1 MSPMIITGIVLLTI
15 AVICLIIIFIFRS
28 RDNAENIQVIAGLT
42 GVVCLIF
49 GIWGLLEGFTRRPAD
64 ITIHFLESDTYV
76 TYENAYTYR
85 ANNGSQYVVTE
96 DGNKIQVVNAEIIRD
111 TGEQPDSDTGA

>member
-1 MSPMIITGIVLLTI
+1 MSPMIITGIVLLSI
-15 AVICLIIIFIFRS
+15 AVICLIVILVFKS
-28 RDNAENIQVIAGLT
+28 HDDAETIQVIAGIA
-42 GVVCLIF
+42 GVACLLF
-49 GIWGLLEGFTRRPAD
+49 GIYCLCEGSTRRPTE

-85 ANNGSQYVVTE
+85 AGNGSQYIVTE

-111 TGEQPDSDTGA
+111 TGD

>member
-1 MSPMIITGIVLLTI
+1 MSPMIIIGIVLLSI
-15 AVICLIIIFIFRS
+15 AVICLIVILVFRS
-28 RDNAENIQVIAGLT
+28 HDNAEAIQVTAGII

-49 GIWGLLEGFTRRPAD
+49 GIWSLCEGFIQRTCD

-111 TGEQPDSDTGA
+111 TGEQPDRDTGD